1 MATDYTCR
9 HTTGRRVSVRVRV
22 WRARA
27 FSPRPTTDDQRPT
40 TNGRRP
46 TTDDRRPTTVDRRP
60 STAYGFFGPH
70 ASNMLKRMV
79 ATTAE
84 VRFIFPPENRP
95 LSYRPTTNDQRP
107 LALFKGRSPSTVGQ
121 RPDQRPTTDDQRP
134 KTNDRRPS
142 TVDRRPDRRPTTAPL
157 WKSLRKTTPKM
168 LPACPFPALTFAL
181 TFGID
186 PPPPS
191 PYIGLTQSSPAT
203 RLP

>member
-9 HTTGRRVSVRVRV
+9 PATGRQVPRSSRV
-22 WRARA
+22 WRGRG

-107 LALFKGRSPSTVGQ
+107 KTNDR
-121 RPDQRPTTDDQRP
+121 RPTTA
-134 KTNDRRPS
+134 DRRPS
-142 TVDRRPDRRPTTAPL
+142 TVDRRPDRRPTTNGRRPTDDRRPTTAPL

-168 LPACPFPALTFAL
+168 LPACPFPAPTFAL

-191 PYIGLTQSSPAT
+191 PYIGLTAVKSSHPFA
-203 RLP
+203 LAEELS